1 MDFFERLAGA
11 PISWG
16 VCEVPGWG
24 KILPATRV
32 LPEMLEVGLSAT
44 ELGAPGFLPEGKE
57 AVKEALDAAGMTLVG
72 GFVPLVLQDP
82 AQWDVAID
90 NARAA
95 AELFAYCGGDRF
107 VTAAVQDYEWTRPTP
122 LDREQMRTFAEGLRL
137 IDNVCADYGIV
148 QVLHPHVDTLVET
161 KADVDL
167 ALQETAVK
175 WCLDTGHL
183 AIGGTDPLQFARD
196 NAERVGIVHLKDVNL
211 ALAQKTMS
219 RELSLLHAVQA
230 GMFVPFGEGDVPIA
244 DIVLELERSGYSGR
258 YVLEQDTAIMG
269 DEPAPGEGP
278 IESMRISMAYLRHEV
293 AAAMS
298 ESVR

>member
-1 MDFFERLAGA
+1 MDFFDRLVGA

-24 KILPATRV
+24 KILPASRV
-32 LPEMLEVGLSAT
+32 LPEMREVGLTVT
-44 ELGAPGFLPEGKE
+44 ELGAPGFLPDSKE
-57 AVKEALDAAGMTLVG
+57 AVKGVLDAEGMTLMG

-82 AQWDVAID
+82 DQWDVAVEH
-90 NARAA
+90 AKAA

-107 VTAAVQDYEWTRPTP
+107 VTAAVQDYGWSRPTP
-122 LDREQMRTFAEGLRL
+122 LDREQMRTFSRGLRL
-137 IDNVCADYGIV
+137 IDAVCADYGIV

-161 KADVDL
+161 KADVTL
-167 ALQETAVK
+167 ALEETDVQ

-196 NAERVGIVHLKDVNL
+196 NAGRVGIVHLKDVNL
-211 ALAQKTMS
+211 ALAEMAMS
-219 RELSLLHAVQA
+219 RELSLLQAVQA

-244 DIVLELERSGYSGR
+244 DIVRELEDQGYQGR

-278 IESMRISMAYLRHEV
+278 IENMRVSVDYLRNRIGAPLV
-293 AAAMS
+293 S
-298 ESVR
+298 R

>member
-1 MDFFERLAGA
+1 MDFFDRLVGA

-24 KILPATRV
+24 RILPASRV
-32 LPEMLEVGLSAT
+32 LPEMREVGLTVT
-44 ELGAPGFLPEGKE
+44 ELGAPGFLPDTKE
-57 AVKEALDAAGMTLVG
+57 AVKEVLDGEGMTLMG

-82 AQWDVAID
+82 DQWDVAVE
-90 NARAA
+90 NASAA

-107 VTAAVQDYEWTRPTP
+107 VTAAVQDYGWSRPTP
-122 LDREQMRTFAEGLRL
+122 LDRDQMRTFARGLKL
-137 IDNVCADYGIV
+137 IDQVCADFGIV

-161 KADVDL
+161 KADVAL
-167 ALQETAVK
+167 ALEETDVL

-196 NAERVGIVHLKDVNL
+196 NAECVGIAHLKDVNL
-211 ALAQKTMS
+211 ALADKAMS
-219 RELSLLHAVQA
+219 RELSLLQAVQA
-230 GMFVPFGEGDVPIA
+230 GIFVPFGEGDVPIA
-244 DIVLELERSGYSGR
+244 DIVRELEAQGYQGR

-278 IESMRISMAYLRHEV
+278 IESMQISVDYLRRELATTAV
-293 AAAMS
+293 S
-298 ESVR
+298 R

>member
-24 KILPATRV
+24 RILPASRV
-32 LPEMLEVGLSAT
+32 LPEMREVGLTAT

-57 AVKEALDAAGMTLVG
+57 AVKDTLDAAGMTLVG

-82 AQWDVAID
+82 AQWDVAIE
-90 NARAA
+90 NARSA
-95 AELFAYCGGDRF
+95 AELFSYCGGDRF
-107 VTAAVQDYEWTRPTP
+107 VTAAVQDYAWTRPTP

-137 IDNVCADYGIV
+137 IDNVCADFGIV

-161 KADVDL
+161 KADVEL
-167 ALQETAVK
+167 ALQETDVK

-211 ALAQKTMS
+211 SLARKTMS

-230 GMFVPFGEGDVPIA
+230 GMFVPLGEGDVPIA
-244 DIVLELERSGYSGR
+244 DIVLELERCGYAGR

-269 DEPAPGEGP
+269 DEPAAGEGP
-278 IESMRISMAYLRHEV
+278 IESMRISMAYLQREV
-293 AAAMS
+293 AAAHS
-298 ESVR
+298 GVSR